1 MLDEIT
7 AAVKKKKELAGLAD
21 DYVKGKIEKILKK
34 ENKIKEKIST
44 SKSFKEFSR
53 SKEYKEL
60 KSIVREELRKVYGVF
75 QKPGKKE
82 TVEEKLKAHQSSE
95 ERYPFY
101 EEIYTKIIA
110 MVGTPKSILDLG
122 CGANPYSYDY
132 LGCEPEY
139 IAVDLPNDELQRIM
153 DFFKEKGIKGDAY
166 GIDLVKEYEKLGA
179 LMEHNHVDVAFLF
192 KLLDSLE
199 TIKRHISGKVLD
211 AVNAT
216 WLIVSFPTIS
226 IGGKKHIKKERRAWF
241 EKLLKRKDWNWQE
254 FDVGNEAFYVIRKE
268 KKD

>member
-7 AAVKKKKELAGLAD
+7 AAVKKKKELSGMAD
-21 DYVKGKIEKILKK
+21 EFVKEKVEKILTKEKKIKGKISK
-34 ENKIKEKIST
+34 

-53 SKEYKEL
+53 SKEFKEL

-75 QKPGKKE
+75 QKPGGKN
-82 TVEEKLKAHQSSE
+82 TIEEKLKAHQSSE
-95 ERYPFY
+95 ERYPHY
-101 EEIYTKIIA
+101 EEIYTKIVSMI
-110 MVGTPKSILDLG
+110 GKPKSILDLG

-132 LGCEPEY
+132 LGCSPTY
-139 IAVDLPNDELQRIM
+139 IAIDLPNDELQSIA
-153 DFFKEKGIKGDAY
+153 DFFKEKGITGDVY

-179 LMEHNHVDVAFLF
+179 LMENNRVDVAFLF

-226 IGGKKHIKKERRAWF
+226 IGGKKHIKKERRVWF
-241 EKLLKRKDWNWQE
+241 EKLLKRKGWNWQE
-254 FDVGNEAFYVIRKE
+254 FDVGNEAFYVIRRE
-268 KKD
+268 EA